1 MANTIT
7 FTRGNTSV
15 TVTPVP
21 GSLKA
26 GGGHDDRGGG
36 TIPPV
41 RAGYAMN
48 GSAQVVVTTATA
60 TNMQHTLDE
69 LLSLVSDVGPG
80 DVTVEGAG
88 IYADVRSHEALV
100 DVTVGGDAVQTADIS
115 WKGTYAAPASSSSSA
130 SA

>member
-1 MANTIT
+1 MANTLT

-48 GSAQVVVTTATA
+48 GSCQVVVTTATA
-60 TNMQHTLDE
+60 TNMQHTLAE
-69 LLSLVSDVGPG
+69 LLSLVSEVGPG
-80 DVTVEGAG
+80 DVAVEGAG
-88 IYADVRSHEALV
+88 IFANIASYEALV

-115 WKGTYAAPASSSSSA
+115 WKGTYAEAPSSSSA

>member
-1 MANTIT
+1 MANTLT

-36 TIPPV
+36 TVPPV
-41 RAGYAMN
+41 RAGYALN
-48 GSAQVVVTTATA
+48 GSCQVVVTTATA
-60 TNMQHTLDE
+60 TNMQHTLAE
-69 LLSLVSDVGPG
+69 LLSLVSEVGPG
-80 DVTVEGAG
+80 DVDVTGAG
-88 IYADVRSHEALV
+88 IYAGVRSYEALV

-115 WKGTYAAPASSSSSA
+115 WKGTYAEAPSSSSA